1 MPKKKKE
8 IQNCYY
14 YRCNVTIFFLHTK
27 ILQVIKN
34 YWVFTSQIIIIFFV
48 CAVHFFFVSKLL
60 VRSVLLG
67 KFRNSI
73 LFGVNAMFFEN
84 FVGLIQLPV
93 TFLNVPV
100 SNLLEFILGSKA
112 ERYKAKKKKK
122 RKNTLRSILREEYFM
137 SFFIIPL
144 SLWARYLQ
152 RDTLNQP
159 QFPWPMFERI
169 Y

>member
-1 MPKKKKE
+1 
-8 IQNCYY
+8 
-14 YRCNVTIFFLHTK
+14 
-27 ILQVIKN
+27 
-34 YWVFTSQIIIIFFV
+34 
-48 CAVHFFFVSKLL
+48 
-60 VRSVLLG
+60 
-67 KFRNSI
+67 
-73 LFGVNAMFFEN
+73 MFFEN

-144 SLWARYLQ
+144 SL
-152 RDTLNQP
+152 
-159 QFPWPMFERI
+159 
-169 Y
+169 

>member
-1 MPKKKKE
+1 M
-8 IQNCYY
+8 
-14 YRCNVTIFFLHTK
+14 
-27 ILQVIKN
+27 
-34 YWVFTSQIIIIFFV
+34 
-48 CAVHFFFVSKLL
+48 
-60 VRSVLLG
+60 
-67 KFRNSI
+67 
-73 LFGVNAMFFEN
+73 
-84 FVGLIQLPV
+84 QLAV

-122 RKNTLRSILREEYFM
+122 NTLRSILREEYFM
-137 SFFIIPL
+137 SFFIIPF
-144 SLWARYLQ
+144 SLWAKYLQ